1 VDASKAEEL
10 AQKIREDSFTL
21 EDFAEQLRQLRKMG
35 PLDQILDMVPF
46 LKGAK
51 LGRPELDAESQDL
64 KRFEA
69 IIGSMTPGERQT
81 PAIINGERRARIA
94 RGSGTSVQDV
104 NRSLSDRIVH
114 LHEPEEPDGIMPTSL
129 ANQAA
134 GAFTISRSSRSC
146 FFSRRSRCR
155 SSRSTLVSPSGPMP
169 CSRSAWRTQLRMA
182 CAEGSNSRD
191 SSSGFLPERAKSTI
205 CLRNSDAYG
214 GRDLGIVD
222 SSRESAQVS
231 SRTGQ
236 IGQARH
242 SVTSFGLPT
251 PPRVSAS
258 QGSSSGERHRRSSKG
273 RAATRV
279 DQ

>member
-1 VDASKAEEL
+1 
-10 AQKIREDSFTL
+10 
-21 EDFAEQLRQLRKMG
+21 MG

-46 LKGAK
+46 LKGGK

-64 KRFEA
+64 NRFEA

-94 RGSGTSVQDV
+94 RGSGTSVQDL

-134 GAFTISRSSRSC
+134 GVFKISRSSRSC

-155 SSRSTLVSPSGPMP
+155 SSRSTLGSPSGPKS

-205 CLRNSDAYG
+205 CLG
-214 GRDLGIVD
+214 TPT
-222 SSRESAQVS
+222 
-231 SRTGQ
+231 RTAG
-236 IGQARH
+236 
-242 SVTSFGLPT
+242 VTS
-251 PPRVSAS
+251 A
-258 QGSSSGERHRRSSKG
+258 
-273 RAATRV
+273 
-279 DQ
+279 